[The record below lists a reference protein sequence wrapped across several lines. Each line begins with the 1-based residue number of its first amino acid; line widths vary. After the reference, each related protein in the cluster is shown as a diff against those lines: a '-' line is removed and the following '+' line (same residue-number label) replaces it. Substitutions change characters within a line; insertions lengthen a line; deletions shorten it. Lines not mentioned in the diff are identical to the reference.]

1 MDGSG
6 HADALR
12 LEVDRLKWQHEMEL
26 AEMRHNNELT
36 IAEIRQSLENEKKSA
51 IDEIRKRLEKEKA
64 EAIRKSL
71 PNPILARG
79 TGIILKIGYNY
90 RTRYNSK
97 TLFQNSVITLNEIP
111 VFD

>member
-71 PNPILARG
+71 PNPVYKPGEPELSWKS
-79 TGIILKIGYNY
+79 GIIIEPGIIQKPYSKI
-90 RTRYNSK
+90 
-97 TLFQNSVITLNEIP
+97 LL
-111 VFD
+111 